1 MFDKLFHLCFMC
13 TNFLNLQA
21 FEKIPNVVKTSQE
34 LLKLQQTLQTALLEA
49 EQESPIAQITPAG
62 KDSILKTN
70 AE

>member
-1 MFDKLFHLCFMC
+1 MC
-13 TNFLNLQA
+13 TNFFNLQA

-49 EQESPIAQITPAG
+49 EQESPITHIAPSG
-62 KDSILKTN
+62 KDSVLKTN